1 MAAARRVF
9 LRTRSSLPHNT
20 MATAQEF
27 ITNGQPKAAL
37 LALEQQV
44 RGHASDAK
52 LRVFL
57 FQLLAVMGQ
66 WQRALTQLQVCG
78 ELDAGTLAMVGTYR
92 EAVQCEAV
100 REAVFAGKTLPHVFG
115 RPQAWVAWLAEAL
128 AAEGRGEMAA
138 AAKLRMQALE
148 AAPAT
153 SGSINGQAF
162 EWIADGDS
170 RLGPVLEAIIN
181 GRYCWVP
188 FDAVSKVTMEAPTD
202 LRDIVWSPAQLEFPN
217 GGETVALLPTRYV
230 GSAQSDDGMLQLAR
244 RTEWLELAPDQFSGL
259 GQRLLATNTQELGL
273 LEVREIVLDTPAADG
288 DAS

>member
-1 MAAARRVF
+1 M
-9 LRTRSSLPHNT
+9 T
-20 MATAQEF
+20 TAEALVAS
-27 ITNGQPKAAL
+27 GEPKAAL

-44 RGHASDAK
+44 RSQAADAK
-52 LRVFL
+52 PRIFL
-57 FQLLAVMGQ
+57 FQLLAILGQ

-78 ELDAGTLAMVGTYR
+78 ELDASTLAMVGTYR

-128 AAEGRGEMAA
+128 AADGRGETAA
-138 AAKLRMQALE
+138 AAKLRAQALE

-153 SGSINGQAF
+153 RGSLNGEPF
-162 EWIADGDS
+162 EWIADGDT

-188 FDAVSKVTMEAPTD
+188 FDAVCKVAIEAPVD
-202 LRDIVWSPAQLEFPN
+202 LRDMVWSPAHLEFSN

-230 GSAQSDDGMLQLAR
+230 GSAHSDDGALQLAR
-244 RTEWLELAPDQFSGL
+244 RTDWLEIAPEQFRGL
-259 GQRLLATNTQELGL
+259 GQRLLTTSMQELGL
-273 LEVREIVLDTPAADG
+273 LEVREIVLDASPAEDETP
-288 DAS
+288 

>member
-1 MAAARRVF
+1 M
-9 LRTRSSLPHNT
+9 T
-20 MATAQEF
+20 TAQELVAAGD
-27 ITNGQPKAAL
+27 THGALAAL
-37 LALEQQV
+37 QQQV
-44 RGHASDAK
+44 RANAADSK
-52 LRVFL
+52 LRIFL

-100 REAVFAGKTLPHVFG
+100 REVVFAGKTLPHVFG

-138 AAKLRMQALE
+138 AAKLRAQALE
-148 AAPAT
+148 AAPVT
-153 SGSINGQAF
+153 SGSLNGQPF
-162 EWIADGDS
+162 EWIADGDT

-188 FDAVSKVTMEAPTD
+188 FDAVSKVSIEAPVD
-202 LRDIVWSPAQLEFPN
+202 LRDIVWSPARLEFPN

-230 GSAQSDDGMLQLAR
+230 GSAQSNDCALQLAR

-273 LEVREIVLDTPAADG
+273 LEVRVILLAASAAD
-288 DAS
+288 AEAM

>member
-1 MAAARRVF
+1 MAVARRAF
-9 LRTRSSLPHNT
+9 LQTRSSRLGSP
-20 MATAQEF
+20 MKTAEELVAS
-27 ITNGQPKAAL
+27 GDPKAAL
-37 LALEQQV
+37 SVLEQQV
-44 RGHASDAK
+44 RSQAADV
-52 LRVFL
+52 RPRIFL
-57 FQLLAVMGQ
+57 FQLLAIMGQ

-128 AAEGRGEMAA
+128 AADGRGETAA
-138 AAKLRMQALE
+138 AAKLRSRALE

-153 SGSINGQAF
+153 SGSLNGQAF
-162 EWIADGDS
+162 EWIADGDT

-188 FDAVSKVTMEAPTD
+188 FDAVSKVVIEAPVD
-202 LRDIVWSPAQLEFPN
+202 LRDIVWSPARLEFSN

-230 GSAQSDDGMLQLAR
+230 GSAHNDDGALQLAR
-244 RTEWLELAPDQFSGL
+244 RTDWLEIAPEQFCGL
-259 GQRLLATNTQELGL
+259 GQRLLTTSTQELGL
-273 LEVREIVLDTPAADG
+273 LEVRDILL
-288 DAS
+288 DASPAEDETT

>member
-1 MAAARRVF
+1 VAAARQVS
-9 LRTRSSLPHNT
+9 LPTKSSLPHNT
-20 MATAQEF
+20 MATAQEL
-27 ITNGQPKAAL
+27 IASGEPRAAL
-37 LALEQQV
+37 SALEQQV
-44 RGHASDAK
+44 RSHASDAK

-138 AAKLRMQALE
+138 AATLRAQALE

-153 SGSINGQAF
+153 SGSLNGQTF

-181 GRYCWVP
+181 GRYGWVP
-188 FDAVSKVTMEAPTD
+188 FDAISQVTIEAPTD

-230 GSAQSDDGMLQLAR
+230 GSAQSGDGALQLAR
-244 RTEWLELAPDQFSGL
+244 RTEWLELAPDHFSGL

-273 LEVREIVLDTPAADG
+273 LEVREIVLATPAADG
-288 DAS
+288 DEN

>member
-1 MAAARRVF
+1 MTTSHELIA
-9 LRTRSSLPHNT
+9 
-20 MATAQEF
+20 
-27 ITNGQPKAAL
+27 NGEPQAAL
-37 LALEQQV
+37 SALEQQV
-44 RGHASDAK
+44 RGHPSDAK
-52 LRVFL
+52 LRIFL

-78 ELDAGTLAMVGTYR
+78 ELDASTLAMVATYR

-100 REAVFAGKTLPHVFG
+100 REAVFAGKTLPHIFG

-128 AAEGRGEMAA
+128 AADSRSEMAA
-138 AAKLRMQALE
+138 AAKLRAQALE

-153 SGSINGQAF
+153 TGSLNGQAF

-170 RLGPVLEAIIN
+170 RLGPMLEAIIN

-188 FDAVSKVTMEAPTD
+188 FDAVSKVTIEAPTD
-202 LRDIVWSPAQLEFPN
+202 LRDIVWSPAQLQFPN

-230 GSAQSDDGMLQLAR
+230 GSAQSNDGALQLAR
-244 RTEWLELAPDQFSGL
+244 RTEWRELAPDHFSGL

-273 LEVREIVLDTPAADG
+273 LEVREIVLAIPAVDG
-288 DAS
+288 DVS

>member
-1 MAAARRVF
+1 
-9 LRTRSSLPHNT
+9 
-20 MATAQEF
+20 MATAQELVA
-27 ITNGQPKAAL
+27 NGQPKAAL
-37 LALEQQV
+37 SALEQQV
-44 RGHASDAK
+44 RSHASDAK

-153 SGSINGQAF
+153 SGSLNGQAF

-188 FDAVSKVTMEAPTD
+188 FDAVSKITMEAPTD

-230 GSAQSDDGMLQLAR
+230 GSALSDDGALQLAR
-244 RTEWLELAPDQFSGL
+244 RTEWLELAPDHFSGL

-273 LEVREIVLDTPAADG
+273 LEVREIVLAALPADG

>member
-1 MAAARRVF
+1 MAAAHQVS
-9 LRTRSSLPHNT
+9 LRTRSSHPHNT
-20 MATAQEF
+20 MATAQELVA
-27 ITNGQPKAAL
+27 NGQPKAAL
-37 LALEQQV
+37 SALEQQV

-128 AAEGRGEMAA
+128 AAEGRGEVAA
-138 AAKLRMQALE
+138 AAKLRAQALE

-153 SGSINGQAF
+153 SGSLNGQAF

-188 FDAVSKVTMEAPTD
+188 FDAVSKVTIEAPTD
-202 LRDIVWSPAQLEFPN
+202 LRDIVWSPAQFEFPN

-230 GSAQSDDGMLQLAR
+230 GSAQSDDGALQLAR
-244 RTEWLELAPDQFSGL
+244 RTEWREFAPDHFTGL

-273 LEVREIVLDTPAADG
+273 LEVREIVLAASATDG
-288 DAS
+288 DAG

>member
-1 MAAARRVF
+1 M
-9 LRTRSSLPHNT
+9 TSSQDLLT
-20 MATAQEF
+20 SGDTK
-27 ITNGQPKAAL
+27 GAL
-37 LALEQQV
+37 TALEQQV
-44 RGHASDAK
+44 RANASDAK

-57 FQLLAVMGQ
+57 FQLLAVTGQ

-100 REAVFAGKTLPHVFG
+100 RESVFAGKTVPHVFG

-128 AAEGRGEMAA
+128 AADGRGETTA
-138 AAKLRMQALE
+138 AAKLRAQALD

-153 SGSINGQAF
+153 SGSLNGQAF

-188 FDAVSKVTMEAPTD
+188 FDALSKVSIEAPVD
-202 LRDIVWSPAQLEFPN
+202 LRDMVWAPAQLVFTN
-217 GGETVALLPTRYV
+217 GGETVALLPARYV
-230 GSAQSDDGMLQLAR
+230 GSAQCSDGALQLAR
-244 RTEWLELAPDQFSGL
+244 RTEWQELAPDHYSGL
-259 GQRLLATNTQELGL
+259 GQRVLVTSTQELGL
-273 LEVREIVLDTPAADG
+273 LEAREIVLDVRADADAA
-288 DAS
+288 